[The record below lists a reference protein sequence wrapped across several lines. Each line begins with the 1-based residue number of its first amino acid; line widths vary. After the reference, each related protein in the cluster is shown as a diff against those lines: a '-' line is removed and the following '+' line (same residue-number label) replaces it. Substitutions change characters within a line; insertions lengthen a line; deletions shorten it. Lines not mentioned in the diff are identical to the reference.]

1 MEKQPEQEINYT
13 ELLMREYGDD
23 PMAMDMAQWHRQE
36 LGETDET
43 IYHFLESF
51 Y

>member
-23 PMAMDMAQWHRQE
+23 PMAMDLAEEMRRE
-36 LGETDET
+36 RNRTDET

>member
-23 PMAMDMAQWHRQE
+23 PMAMNLAEE
-36 LGETDET
+36 LRTELHDTDET